1 MTEPQKR
8 VAMTVVVGD
17 QKREITFDELTL
29 SNNLALESLVK
40 LLVDKNV
47 FKVEELQKVMD
58 EIRKQRYA
66 DPTGQ
71 QQPDKQ

>member
-1 MTEPQKR
+1 MAEQERR

-29 SNNLALESLVK
+29 SNNLALEALVK

-47 FKVEELQKVMD
+47 FKVEELQQVMD
-58 EIRKQRYA
+58 DIRKARYA
-66 DPTGQ
+66 DPGAQ
-71 QQPDKQ
+71 EPSGN